1 VKKDRDRMVF
11 LLISVPVSIS
21 VFLSAFCFQAR
32 AQQAKPLARIA
43 YLGNERPPYGLRE
56 EEVFLQGL
64 RDYGW
69 IEGQKIIIERRYWEN
84 RRERLA
90 ELADELVRLKLDII
104 VTTTGRAA
112 EAAKKAT
119 SSIPIVMTGSA
130 DAVDQGVVAS
140 LARPGG
146 NVTGLTNISLR
157 LTGKRLEL
165 LKETFPKILR
175 VAVLR
180 CPFTGSRATTT
191 QWTEA
196 EAVARTLGIQ
206 LQFLEVRVPED
217 IEGAFQAMARGR
229 ADALFVSECT
239 RIPRAKT
246 VEFAAKNRLPAIHTT
261 SRSVEAGGL
270 MSYGADPIDS
280 YRRAATYV
288 DKILKG
294 AKPADLPVEQPK
306 KFELVINLK
315 TAKQIGLTIPPNV
328 LARADKVIK

>member
-1 VKKDRDRMVF
+1 MSTRLLFFCSLIIV
-11 LLISVPVSIS
+11 LLITGLVD
-21 VFLSAFCFQAR
+21 

-43 YLGNERPPYGLRE
+43 YLGNDRPPYGLRE
-56 EEVFLQGL
+56 EEAFLHGL

-84 RRERLA
+84 RRDRLA
-90 ELADELVRLKLDII
+90 ALAEELVRLKVDII
-104 VTTTGRAA
+104 VTTTGTAA

-130 DAVDQGVVAS
+130 DAVAQGVVAS

-146 NVTGLTNISLR
+146 NVTGLTTISLQ
-157 LTGKRLEL
+157 LAGKRLEL
-165 LKETFPKILR
+165 LKETFPKISR
-175 VAVLR
+175 VAALW
-180 CPFTGSRATTT
+180 CPGPTSKRL
-191 QWTEA
+191 WSEV

-206 LQFLEVRVPED
+206 LQLLEVRVPED
-217 IEGAFQAMARGR
+217 IEGAFSAMAREH

-246 VEFAAKNRLPAIHTT
+246 VELAAKKRLPAIHTT
-261 SRSVEAGGL
+261 SRSVDAGGL
-270 MSYGADPIDS
+270 MSYGADTIDA

-294 AKPADLPVEQPK
+294 AKPGDLPVEQPT

-315 TAKQIGLTIPPNV
+315 TAKQIGITIPPNV
-328 LARADKVIK
+328 LARADRVIR